1 MPLDDENRHATAE
14 STHAKLQASP
24 SELANL
30 HLVSLLSTLSHSS
43 FSSHKQELPTLQSLD
58 LIQFYEFFIVF
69 VRYVYVI
76 KHAVG
81 FERTSIVHTTECH
94 AILLNT
100 GKAQKIF

>member
-14 STHAKLQASP
+14 STHSKPQVSP

-30 HLVSLLSTLSHSS
+30 HLASLLSTLSHSS
-43 FSSHKQELPTLQSLD
+43 FSSHKQELPTLQPFD
-58 LIQFYEFFIVF
+58 LIKLCEIFIVF
-69 VRYVYVI
+69 VRYVDVI
-76 KHAVG
+76 KRAVG
-81 FERTSIVHTTECH
+81 FKISIVQTTECH